1 MEEPFHT
8 FQVMLNYHRWS
19 LDGAPPSRAPGVP
32 REEGSSVS
40 SGSGGGGRGSD
51 HPKFT
56 VRSVLPAPPSQMKGD
71 SSLGTG
77 EADGTAVQPDG
88 GRGLRWGAPP

>member
-1 MEEPFHT
+1 MMVEPFSYIPGNAQLS
-8 FQVMLNYHRWS
+8 QVELVWR
-19 LDGAPPSRAPGVP
+19 PSPTSSGVP
-32 REEGSSVS
+32 REEESSVS

-51 HPKFT
+51 RPKFT

-77 EADGTAVQPDG
+77 EADGTAVQPEHCLV
-88 GRGLRWGAPP
+88 RFL